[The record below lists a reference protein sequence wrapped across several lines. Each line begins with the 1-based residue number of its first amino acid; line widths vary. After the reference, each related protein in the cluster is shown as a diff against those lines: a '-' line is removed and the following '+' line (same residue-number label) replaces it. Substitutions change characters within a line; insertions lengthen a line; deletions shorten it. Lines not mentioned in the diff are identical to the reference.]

1 MPHANVLSHRSI
13 ANELGL
19 IGEWLDERGWTYE
32 RLWREDFPVLP
43 DADALIV
50 LGSLDSVASGH
61 CAAWAPSEMDVI
73 REWIDTEKHFLG
85 VCFGAQILA
94 SVLGGK
100 VERRPRFYRTVE
112 TLPWADATERGPWV
126 LWHED
131 IITSAGTAEVIS
143 ELPHAIVALRS
154 GNAWGVQAHIEL
166 DAGGLERL
174 ATSVQAPPDVSA
186 PLVATLEGARDLN
199 RAATFA
205 FLDRSLGTPTT
216 H

>member
-1 MPHANVLSHRSI
+1 VPHANVLAHKGI

-19 IGEWLDERGWTYE
+19 IGQWLDVRGWTYE

-43 DADALIV
+43 EADALIV

-61 CAAWAPSEMDVI
+61 CAGWAPAEMSLI
-73 REWIDTEKHFLG
+73 RDWIDDGRRYLG

-94 SVLGGK
+94 SILGGK
-100 VERRPRFYRTVE
+100 VDRRPRFYRKVEQIPWFDGTV
-112 TLPWADATERGPWV
+112 RGPWV

-131 IITSAGTAEVIS
+131 IITSAGTAEVLS

-154 GNAWGVQAHIEL
+154 GNAWGIQAHIEL

-174 ATSVQAPPDVSA
+174 ARAVGAPPDVWS
-186 PLVATLEGARDLN
+186 PLVGALDSEDQPERV
-199 RAATFA
+199 RQATFD
-205 FLDRSLGTPTT
+205 FLDEAIA
-216 H
+216 

>member
-1 MPHANVLSHRSI
+1 VPHANVLAHKSI

-32 RLWREDFPVLP
+32 RLWREEFPMIP

-73 REWIDTEKHFLG
+73 REWIDAGTPYLG

-100 VERRPRFYRTVE
+100 VERRPRFYRKVE
-112 TLPWADATERGPWV
+112 QLPWNDGTMRGPWV

-131 IITSAGTAEVIS
+131 IIAGAGTGEVVS
-143 ELPHAIVALRS
+143 ELPHAITALRS
-154 GNAWGVQAHIEL
+154 GNAWGIQAHIEL
-166 DAGGLERL
+166 ESGGLERL
-174 ATSVQAPPDVSA
+174 GRAVGAPPDVFT
-186 PLVATLEGARDLN
+186 PLVSEMAAADEQIRQ
-199 RAATFA
+199 ATFD
-205 FLDRSLGTPTT
+205 FLDMAL